1 MHCSPLDVDQITQN
15 PSGYREGLKAKLGG
29 LVNQTASELKSNFFI
44 LRLTGVM
51 HLKANKV
58 SWIS

>member
-29 LVNQTASELKSNFFI
+29 LVNQTASELESNFFHSK
-44 LRLTGVM
+44 TDWG
-51 HLKANKV
+51 HASESK
-58 SWIS
+58 